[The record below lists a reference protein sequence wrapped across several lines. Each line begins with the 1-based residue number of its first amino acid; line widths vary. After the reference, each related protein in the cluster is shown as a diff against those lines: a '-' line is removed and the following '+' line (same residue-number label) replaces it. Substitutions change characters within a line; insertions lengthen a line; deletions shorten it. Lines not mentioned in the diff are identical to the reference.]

1 MENKTEIHQFS
12 IFEMVLYATQTIMFL
27 LLCKNL
33 LDFIFELYIYI
44 IYKIHFREL
53 TIIGRLGHSY
63 KFQKIF
69 YLIFSLLEYFN
80 NHCFFALR
88 FLASF
93 LSLKLISFLDFI
105 FSFDISILAR
115 KRMSS
120 SYLLLS
126 NFRDEIFFVVFTL

>member
-1 MENKTEIHQFS
+1 
-12 IFEMVLYATQTIMFL
+12 MFL

-44 IYKIHFREL
+44 IYKIHFIEL
-53 TIIGRLGHSY
+53 TIIGRLGYSHR
-63 KFQKIF
+63 FLKIF
-69 YLIFSLLEYFN
+69 YLIFSLLECFN

-88 FLASF
+88 LLDSF

-105 FSFDISILAR
+105 FSFDISILAP

-120 SYLLLS
+120 SYLFLS
-126 NFRDEIFFVVFTL
+126 SFRDEIFFVVFILEFFGCRTLDLLIRPLYPKVSYL